1 MQTLRVAVVEERV
14 KIILAKG
21 TDLKEI
27 LDDAQRQYQSGLVK
41 PTAVSRVE
49 VVAYNEDGISCGE
62 REL

>member
-1 MQTLRVAVVEERV
+1 METLRVAIVEERV
-14 KIILAKG
+14 KITTARG
-21 TDLKEI
+21 RDLTEV